1 MKKRSILPALIII
14 WILFIAY
21 SLNAEQL
28 TVEFNRRYYQNGR
41 FYSHFHLNGS
51 ISYDTIDAIQNGITA
66 KFFITFQLLKSRGIF
81 RQGKNV
87 LGEKVYTY
95 TIHYDVWENS
105 FVITDK
111 KSKEKYH
118 IAGSSGI
125 ISEINE
131 MASPLSIKDISVDRK
146 ENLLLRAKI
155 KIETLKLY
163 PPFGIFLLFFDP
175 WNYESSWINTDV
187 FTLEKL

>member
-1 MKKRSILPALIII
+1 MKKRSILPFCIII
-14 WILFIAY
+14 WILFTAY

-28 TVEFNRRYYQNGR
+28 AVECNRKYYQNGL
-41 FYSHFHLNGS
+41 FYSYFNLKGS
-51 ISYDTIDAIQNGITA
+51 ISYDTMDAIQNGITA
-66 KFFITFQLLKSRGIF
+66 KFFITFQLLKSRGVF

-87 LGEKVYTY
+87 VGEKVYTY

-105 FVITDK
+105 FVITDTK
-111 KSKEKYH
+111 RKEKYH
-118 IAGSSGI
+118 VSGSASI

-131 MASPLSIKDISVDRK
+131 RANPLSFEVISVDRN
-146 ENLLLRAKI
+146 ENLLLRSKV
-155 KIETLKLY
+155 KIETIKLY

-175 WNYESSWINTDV
+175 WNYESSWISTDV